1 MPAARDRS
9 SAPALSAGSRTGEAE
24 AHGRDVAPGPR
35 AGPAVA
41 NVATGSSPE
50 ARGRLRATTL
60 GPVRLRPPRWPSI
73 SSVDLAPDR
82 PGGLRLA
89 HPLLVA
95 AGGAG
100 YGVELMAA
108 TTALPAAIVTRG
120 TTLRAHQG
128 ADPPRMAS
136 TPGGLVSAIGSPNPG
151 VVRVLEQ
158 YAPRWAAWEVPVV
171 LALCADDAAGFA
183 ALARAA
189 DARSGVAGL
198 ELHLGCQDLVG
209 RRRGG
214 KGDASMDPDA
224 VAARVAAVRAETDLP
239 VLAKLSGLAPD
250 VGQVAA
256 AAVEAGAD
264 AICAIDGLPG
274 DGDRPRR
281 STVGTGERGR
291 VPVRSA
297 RSCRSPSASSR
308 RSHAPSGFRSSGS
321 AGWPRSMTSSTCS
334 WPERRRSAWRR
345 PSSGTQRCPD
355 GWPASS
361 MRGAGPRASGRSVSS
376 SARRRPSA
384 EVGPE
389 DADGRPGQAVAA
401 PARTSSSVSR
411 SSSAPME
418 PSNVAKTSPCA
429 STTNRYGSTGMP

>member
-1 MPAARDRS
+1 M
-9 SAPALSAGSRTGEAE
+9 
-24 AHGRDVAPGPR
+24 
-35 AGPAVA
+35 AVD
-41 NVATGSSPE
+41 
-50 ARGRLRATTL
+50 L
-60 GPVRLRPPRWPSI
+60 
-73 SSVDLAPDR
+73 SVDLAPGR

-108 TTALPAAIVTRG
+108 TTTPPAAIVTRG
-120 TTLRAHQG
+120 TTLRAHPG

-198 ELHLGCQDLVG
+198 ELHIGCHDLGG

-214 KGDASMDPDA
+214 KADASMDP
-224 VAARVAAVRAETDLP
+224 VAAATRVAAVRAETDLP

-264 AICAIDGLPG
+264 AICAIDGLPATAI
-274 DGDRPRR
+274 DRAGRR
-281 STVGTGERGR
+281 SALGSEVGSLSGRAILPVALRVVAQVARAVR
-291 VPVRSA
+291 VPVIGIGGVATLDDVLDLLMAGASA
-297 RSCRSPSASSR
+297 VGMATAVLGDPALPGRLARELDAWCRAE
-308 RSHAPSGFRSSGS
+308 GVG
-321 AGWPRSMTSSTCS
+321 
-334 WPERRRSAWRR
+334 
-345 PSSGTQRCPD
+345 
-355 GWPASS
+355 
-361 MRGAGPRASGRSVSS
+361 SVSELVGAAAPQRGGR
-376 SARRRPSA
+376 ARRR
-384 EVGPE
+384 
-389 DADGRPGQAVAA
+389 
-401 PARTSSSVSR
+401 
-411 SSSAPME
+411 
-418 PSNVAKTSPCA
+418 
-429 STTNRYGSTGMP
+429 